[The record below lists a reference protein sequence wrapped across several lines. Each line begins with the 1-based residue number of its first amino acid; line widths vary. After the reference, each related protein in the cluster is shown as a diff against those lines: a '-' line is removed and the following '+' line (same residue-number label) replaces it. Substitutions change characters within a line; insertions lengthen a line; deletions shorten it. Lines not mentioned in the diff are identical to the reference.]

1 MSINK
6 NMQCSGKEKKKKQDS
21 YSIAYLKLRN
31 LLEKNLSLF
40 IVPLM
45 KI

>member
-6 NMQCSGKEKKKKQDS
+6 NMQCSGKKEKTRFLQ
-21 YSIAYLKLRN
+21 YCLFEAQKLVR
-31 LLEKNLSLF
+31 KNLSLF